1 MNKIFNPIQ
10 YEERFFWTLEE
21 LLKTHSEDWKTL
33 GEESIRTY
41 TKEKMSDYAGDV
53 LTLNPPSIP
62 EWKEPEYAKVIN
74 LVVKRFLE
82 HYCFYTLTE
91 ERDESKGNRFIY
103 KLLNVLYMTAP
114 RYLTLLRAY
123 ETSKNDLLSPV
134 KVESNGV
141 SRFNDT
147 PQDEGTFDD
156 DPHTTNITED
166 SRTSK
171 NDLDTKMGRIKE
183 IESSYN
189 NLLLIWSNEF
199 EGLFLEENNI

>member
-33 GEESIRTY
+33 GEGSIRAY
-41 TKEKMSDYAGDV
+41 TKEKMSNYTGDV
-53 LTLNPPSIP
+53 LTLNPPSLP
-62 EWKEPEYAKVIN
+62 EWKEPEYAKVMN

-91 ERDESKGNRFIY
+91 ERDEKLGNRFIY

-123 ETSKNDLLSPV
+123 ESSKNDLLSPV
-134 KVESNGV
+134 EVESNGV
-141 SRFNDT
+141 SRYNDT
-147 PQDEGTFDD
+147 PQDGGTFDD

-166 SRTSK
+166 SRSTK